1 MELNNITSSQNN
13 FIPAVS
19 QSITGLSLI
28 SFIEKVLTSTTPYE
42 KKNRYKTRAKKGENK
57 G

>member
-28 SFIEKVLTSTTPYE
+28 SFIEKVLTSTTPTTI
-42 KKNRYKTRAKKGENK
+42 KSFIPKQVRVG
-57 G
+57 